1 MGGFAPFFSDLF
13 AWLPLH
19 TSCVLS
25 RALIVALFELLSLSL
40 SLSLSLY
47 IYIYIYIYMYVCMYV
62 YIMYFFFFF

>member
-25 RALIVALFELLSLSL
+25 CALIVALFELLSLSL
-40 SLSLSLY
+40 SL
-47 IYIYIYIYMYVCMYV
+47 YIYIYIYMYVCMF
-62 YIMYFFFFF
+62 ILCTFFFFLISKT